1 MTKLFNSLQE
11 ATQNVALGKSVLL
24 RASDENGKEEQI
36 CLSHTK
42 DGFFAVQN
50 KCSHSGA
57 DLHKGFINEKNE
69 VVCPL
74 HNYCFDL
81 KTGKITRGNAP
92 SLKTYKLE
100 WKVDKSTNENALYII
115 F

>member
-1 MTKLFNSLQE
+1 MVKLFNSLEE
-11 ATQNVALGKSVLL
+11 ATSKVALGKSTLL
-24 RASDENGKEEQI
+24 RAADAKGEEEQI

-50 KCSHSGA
+50 KCSHAGA
-57 DLHKGFINEKNE
+57 DLYKGFINEQNE

-74 HNYCFDL
+74 HSYCFNL
-81 KTGKITRGNAP
+81 KTGHTTRGNAA

-100 WKVDKSTNENALYII
+100 WKNDEATNQKALFIDL
-115 F
+115 

>member
-1 MTKLFNSLQE
+1 MVKLFDSLEE
-11 ATQNVALGKSVLL
+11 ATNKIAMGESILL
-24 RASDENGKEEQI
+24 RAADEKGEEENI

-57 DLHKGFINEKNE
+57 DLYKGFINEKVE

-74 HNYCFDL
+74 HGYCFDL
-81 KTGKITRGNAP
+81 KTGHATRGNTSA
-92 SLKTYKLE
+92 LKTYRLE
-100 WKVDKSTNENALYII
+100 WKEQGAKNPSALFIDL
-115 F
+115 

>member
-1 MTKLFNSLQE
+1 MTKLFSSEEE
-11 ATQNVALGKSVLL
+11 ATKKIKLGTSILL
-24 RASDENGKEEQI
+24 TVSDTNNEDEKI

-50 KCSHSGA
+50 SCSHSGA
-57 DLHKGFINEKNE
+57 DLHKGFINEQNE

-74 HNYCFDL
+74 HSYCFNL
-81 KTGKITRGNAP
+81 KTGNATRGKAA

-100 WKVDKSTNENALYII
+100 WRLDETTNKNSLFIDV
-115 F
+115 